1 MYFIQNFTAFYLLMA
16 MLKKI
21 FTFFISFASVVF
33 AFAQQS
39 IDRTMLYD
47 GLLREYRIYLPEVYD
62 GSQPASLLFNLHG
75 YGSNNLQ
82 QFIYGD
88 FRAIADTAN
97 VILCLPNGT
106 ADAFGSLRWNSGFE
120 TGVDDVGFI
129 SALIDSLSAEF
140 NINPAHIYSTGMSNG
155 GFMSYTL
162 ACELGN
168 RIAAIASVTGTMT
181 TFQAA
186 NCMPYRPI
194 PVLEIHGTA
203 DETVPYDGSAEFLGI
218 DSLIAYWT
226 GENECPDAPA
236 VTPLPNNNT
245 SDGSTVERFDYYN
258 CTAGTQVVLYKVYG
272 GSHSWPGSIILLS
285 GTNRDFSASTAVWN
299 FFRQFHHPDFADL
312 TNMPETGNNTAVQK
326 AFPNPC
332 AETLQIPV
340 LQNNTQIELRNTA
353 GTLLIHENAGIPGLN
368 LSVQSLPAGIYF
380 LTVRNATGVWVQRVV
395 KM

>member
-1 MYFIQNFTAFYLLMA
+1 MKS
-16 MLKKI
+16 MLKKL
-21 FTFFISFASVVF
+21 FTLLVSFVAVTCVD
-33 AFAQQS
+33 AQQS

-75 YGSNNLQ
+75 YGSGNLQ
-82 QFIYGD
+82 QFLYGD

-97 VILCLPNGT
+97 IILCLPNGT
-106 ADAFGSLRWNSGFE
+106 ADDLGNLRWNSGFGS
-120 TGVDDVGFI
+120 GVDDVGFI
-129 SALIDSLSAEF
+129 SALIDTLSAEF
-140 NINPAHIYSTGMSNG
+140 FVNPSRIYSTGMSNG

-181 TFQAA
+181 LFQATTCA
-186 NCMPYRPI
+186 PYRPI
-194 PVLEIHGTA
+194 PILEIHGTA

-226 GENECPDAPA
+226 GVNQCADAPTI
-236 VTPLPNNNT
+236 TPLPNNNT
-245 SDGSTVERFDYYN
+245 SDGSTVERFDYGN
-258 CTAGTQVVLYKVYG
+258 CTENTKVVLYKVYG
-272 GSHSWPGSIILLS
+272 GGHTWPGSIILLP
-285 GTNRDFSASTAVWN
+285 GTNRDFSASTAIWN
-299 FFRQFHHPDFADL
+299 FLRQFHHPDFADI
-312 TNMPETGNNTAVQK
+312 TNTFEAGNNVAPQK

-332 AETLQIPV
+332 SNVLQIPV

-353 GTLLIHENAGIPGLN
+353 GTLLLTQTANMPGSN
-368 LSVQSLPAGIYF
+368 LSVQALPAGIYF
-380 LTVRNATGVWVQRVV
+380 LTARNAAGVWVQRVV